1 VTVARGWAGAGGPA
15 PAAQADVGRAP
26 TWRKGPLPGE
36 VQFSSRSSSMPG
48 TSIRCSAT
56 SASLASNGSS
66 SGSTLSS
73 SSSVGG
79 STSVVVVSRQ
89 PGHVRRAVRDL
100 RSRHWVFVPAGNVYA
115 DFSTLEQDKGSA
127 LLAPLD
133 GTSWSG

>member
-1 VTVARGWAGAGGPA
+1 
-15 PAAQADVGRAP
+15 
-26 TWRKGPLPGE
+26 
-36 VQFSSRSSSMPG
+36 MPG
-48 TSIRCSAT
+48 TPIRCSAT
-56 SASLASNGSS
+56 SASLALQRGLVRLNTQLFVVG
-66 SGSTLSS
+66 
-73 SSSVGG
+73 GG